1 MNSNQLPKSRFCYSY
16 TPPGPIDNCCYQ
28 AQLTTSQSYLSSIAN
43 ISSVIYNNGQT
54 TEQSLLLGAQQQY
67 FRDNSASMTST
78 IVQSTIV
85 NNAAITS
92 TIYGQLYQIR
102 TDRYEPYQPYIYP
115 VIPQSVVDLQ
125 MNTANTGVPHSFF
138 TCTDGKGV
146 QSVTT

>member
-1 MNSNQLPKSRFCYSY
+1 MNSNNQIRSRFCYSY
-16 TPPGPIDNCCYQ
+16 TPPGPVDNCCYQ
-28 AQLTTSQSYLSSIAN
+28 APCTTSLTYLSSLARIP
-43 ISSVIYNNGQT
+43 SVIYNNGQT
-54 TEQSLLLGAQQQY
+54 TERSLLLGTQQQS

-78 IVQSTIV
+78 IVQSTII

-115 VIPQSVVDLQ
+115 VVPQSVVDLQ
-125 MNTANTGVPHSFF
+125 MNTANVGVPHSFF

>member
-1 MNSNQLPKSRFCYSY
+1 M
-16 TPPGPIDNCCYQ
+16 
-28 AQLTTSQSYLSSIAN
+28 YLSSLAKIP
-43 ISSVIYNNGQT
+43 SVIYNNGQT
-54 TEQSLLLGAQQQY
+54 TERSLLLGAQQQS
-67 FRDNSASMTST
+67 FRDNSAAATST
-78 IVQSTIV
+78 IVQSTII

-115 VIPQSVVDLQ
+115 VVPQSVVDLQ
-125 MNTANTGVPHSFF
+125 MNTVNAGVPHSFF

>member
-1 MNSNQLPKSRFCYSY
+1 MNSNQMPRSRFCYSY
-16 TPPGPIDNCCYQ
+16 TPPGPIDNCCYR
-28 AQLTTSQSYLSSIAN
+28 APCTTSQPYLSSLAN

-54 TEQSLLLGAQQQY
+54 TERSLLLGAQQQY
-67 FRDNSASMTST
+67 FRDNSASITST
-78 IVQSTIV
+78 IVQSTIA

-115 VIPQSVVDLQ
+115 VIPPSVMELQ
-125 MNTANTGVPHSFF
+125 MNTANVGVPHSFF

>member
-1 MNSNQLPKSRFCYSY
+1 MNNDQMPRSRFCYSY
-16 TPPGPIDNCCYQ
+16 TPPGPVDNCCYRPPC
-28 AQLTTSQSYLSSIAN
+28 TTSLTYLSSISN

-54 TEQSLLLGAQQQY
+54 TERSLLLGAQQQY
-67 FRDNSASMTST
+67 FRDNSAFMTST
-78 IVQSTIV
+78 IVQSTIA

-102 TDRYEPYQPYIYP
+102 ADRYEPYQPYIYP
-115 VIPQSVVDLQ
+115 VMPPSVMELQ
-125 MNTANTGVPHSFF
+125 MNTVNVGVPHSFF

>member
-16 TPPGPIDNCCYQ
+16 TPPGPIENCCYQ
-28 AQLTTSQSYLSSIAN
+28 APCTTSQAYLSSIAN

-54 TEQSLLLGAQQQY
+54 TERSLLLGAQQQY
-67 FRDNSASMTST
+67 FRDNSQLMTST
-78 IVQSTIV
+78 VVQSTLA

-102 TDRYEPYQPYIYP
+102 SDRYEPYQPYIYP
-115 VIPQSVVDLQ
+115 VVPQSVIDLQ
-125 MNTANTGVPHSFF
+125 MNTVNAGVPHSFF